1 MNLHDITKKYILND
15 TELVIIETII
25 NELSKGNVST
35 TVIVKLAKKLGFV
48 GYSQMLYVLNESIH
62 QKVSI
67 ENLSDLSEFV
77 NNDDIETVQKLIDDI
92 YQHKHEKIYLVGVGF
107 SDIITHYFLKRLAS
121 FDILI
126 VSMHEVTPLSLFFF
140 LKVEKLLNSLH
151 KQIMM
156 SLF

>member
-25 NELSKGNVST
+25 NELSKGNQKISIRDIASQTYVST

-92 YQHKHEKIYLVGVGF
+92 YQHKHEKYI
-107 SDIITHYFLKRLAS
+107 
-121 FDILI
+121 
-126 VSMHEVTPLSLFFF
+126 
-140 LKVEKLLNSLH
+140 
-151 KQIMM
+151 
-156 SLF
+156 